1 MSNTDNKENPKLNGE
16 GDGIDMEVSV
26 DPNNPLESKKSFEE
40 LGLREE
46 ILKGVY
52 AVGYEKPSRIQ
63 SIALPSLLRG
73 DNFVGQ
79 SQSGTGKTAA
89 FSLSI
94 LGRIDKNIKK
104 TQALCI
110 CPTRE
115 LAQQIEGVIKSLAQ
129 FTDITIGVVIS
140 GTPLS
145 AVTDQVVI
153 GTPGKLSDFVKKKD
167 LNKRPLLD
175 LSALKILIVDEADEI
190 IGDVNSNNSLW
201 KQTSFIKKF
210 IPKNCQIGVFSAT
223 FPDEVVE
230 LVHQFVPAP
239 RTSLRLKTE
248 ELSIDKINQF
258 YLQCSDE
265 EEKYKNL
272 VSLFRYI
279 TAGSTIIFTATRDAS
294 DKLKEKLKRD
304 GHDVALLHGKLEKE
318 AREQVMQDFREH
330 RARILISTNLIS
342 RGIDVSQVTLILN
355 FDLPTTKS
363 GVIDYETYLHRIGRS
378 GRFGKSGIAINFVHD
393 KNSSENIKKLEA
405 YFKKEISEFKME
417 SVEQLAEMLSEIA

>member
-1 MSNTDNKENPKLNGE
+1 
-16 GDGIDMEVSV
+16 MEVSV

>member
-1 MSNTDNKENPKLNGE
+1 
-16 GDGIDMEVSV
+16 MEVTV
-26 DPNNPLESKKSFEE
+26 DSNNPLESKKTFEE

-94 LGRIDKNIKK
+94 LEKIDKDLKK
-104 TQALCI
+104 IQALCI

-115 LAQQIEGVIKSLAQ
+115 LAQQIESVIKSLAQ
-129 FTDITIGVVIS
+129 FTDISIGVVIS
-140 GTPLS
+140 GTPF
-145 AVTDQVVI
+145 AVVTDQVVI

-167 LNKRPLLD
+167 INKNPLMD
-175 LSALKILIVDEADEI
+175 LSHLKILIVDEADEI
-190 IGDVNSNNSLW
+190 IGDAKSNNALW

-210 IPKNCQIGVFSAT
+210 IPKNCQIGLFSAT
-223 FPDEVVE
+223 FPDEVVD
-230 LVHQFVPAP
+230 LVNQFVPAP

-248 ELSIDKINQF
+248 ELSIDKISQF
-258 YLQCSDE
+258 YLKCSDE

-279 TAGSTIIFTATRDAS
+279 SAGSTIIFTATREAS
-294 DKLKEKLKRD
+294 DKLQEKLKRD
-304 GHDVALLHGKLEKE
+304 GHDVAILHGGLENKD
-318 AREQVMQDFREH
+318 RQKVMEDFREH

-355 FDLPTTKS
+355 FDLPTTRT
-363 GVIDYETYLHRIGRS
+363 GMIDYETYLHRIGRS

-393 KNSSENIKKLEA
+393 KTSSDHIKKLEE
-405 YFKKEISEFKME
+405 YFKKEINEFKME
-417 SVEQLAEMLSEIA
+417 NLEQLAEMLNEIA